1 MRDGYGPVGSVQR
14 DARPIAKGFLVVHLL
29 FTLAFVLAGRDA
41 RRVTESGLP

>member
-1 MRDGYGPVGSVQR
+1 
-14 DARPIAKGFLVVHLL
+14 VVHLL